1 MSDLDTFLKGDE
13 PAPAPAPE
21 AAPQPAEAP
30 AVEVKAEPA
39 EPAAEPT
46 EPVAT
51 DPEAHL
57 PDDVKG
63 LRAALQSERTKRQD
77 HKGRGDRLEGE
88 LAAIRTELAEAKT
101 RAAAAAL
108 LPVAPPA
115 PVATPVIEQIP
126 DPVEDPVGYA
136 RYVAK
141 AEAKVES
148 RKAAFEMRL
157 DLTEEALK
165 EKEGDEAVEAA
176 KKTFLEMAKVN
187 PALGAE
193 LWNKPNPYRWMW
205 QQVKAAELAKKVSDP
220 EYEVK
225 MRSDAEAAI
234 RAQYEAKYGPLDEVE
249 AAPAPAAPPV
259 KLPQSLGAARTAQAR
274 SAPVWSGPPPLE
286 ALFPGR

>member
-13 PAPAPAPE
+13 PAPNPAPE
-21 AAPQPAEAP
+21 AAPVPAEAP

-51 DPEAHL
+51 DPEAQL

-88 LAAIRTELAEAKT
+88 LAAIRTELVEAKA
-101 RAAAAAL
+101 RAAAPPPV
-108 LPVAPPA
+108 PVAPPA
-115 PVATPVIEQIP
+115 PVAAPVIEQVP
-126 DPVEDPVGYA
+126 DPVENPVEYA
-136 RYVAK
+136 RYVARV
-141 AEAKVES
+141 EAINM
-148 RKAAFEMRL
+148 AFNMRL

-176 KKTFLEMAKVN
+176 KKAFMDMAKAN

-193 LWNKPNPYRWMW
+193 LRQKANPYKWMW
-205 QQVKAAELAKKVSDP
+205 QQVKAAEVAQKMGPDPAAYEAKL
-220 EYEVK
+220 
-225 MRSDAEAAI
+225 RSDAEAAI
-234 RAQYEAKYGPLDEVE
+234 RAQYEAKYGPLDDAE

-274 SAPVWSGPPPLE
+274 SAPVYSGPPSLE
-286 ALFPGR
+286 TLFPGR